1 MGDSLAFVQSP
12 PLAEEA
18 AVHSR
23 EEEVGEVGR
32 LQVNQEGEAV
42 VVEGVMDHYL
52 GAAVGVVVV
61 LLCCP
66 AEEVEE
72 VVVVQVLRDP
82 GEEVEGV
89 VEEVVVEVPQP
100 SYSVQWLPG

>member
-1 MGDSLAFVQSP
+1 MGDSLLFVQSP

-18 AVHSR
+18 VVHSR

-42 VVEGVMDHYL
+42 VVEGAMDHYL
-52 GAAVGVVVV
+52 GAAVGVVV

-66 AEEVEE
+66 AEGEE
-72 VVVVQVLRDP
+72 VVVEVLRDP

-89 VEEVVVEVPQP
+89 VEVPQP
-100 SYSVQWLPG
+100 SDSVQWLPG